1 MPTRLSASNC
11 TRTGASATDCA
22 HDSNA
27 LTSPVTVWLLL
38 TSFLL
43 QYAVPVAA
51 PPTMQ
56 LPTKYGA
63 YSENSVAGSA
73 AFRAEANVGSSI
85 DCSWSSGV
93 SVSFQSFTTS

>member
-22 HDSNA
+22 HDSNP
-27 LTSPVTVWLLL
+27 LTSPGARLAPGAPPDVVIFRLYCDSIVCTVDEVETAPLNPTQPAKPALTAAVTVWLLL

-56 LPTKYGA
+56 
-63 YSENSVAGSA
+63 
-73 AFRAEANVGSSI
+73 
-85 DCSWSSGV
+85 
-93 SVSFQSFTTS
+93 